1 MINIIGG
8 DNVVIGLALFTPL
21 LFVLVV
27 VVLDN
32 ALTSRPRRRY

>member
-1 MINIIGG
+1 MMNIIGDDG
-8 DNVVIGLALFTPL
+8 AVIGLALLAPL

>member
-1 MINIIGG
+1 MMNVLGG
-8 DNVVIGLALFTPL
+8 DNMVIGLALFTPL

-27 VVLDN
+27 VVLNN